1 MSLQYTEFPVVT
13 LNKLNRKNNRAAV
26 QKGKPKVLLAPEN
39 NDVQINCLCFQAK
52 TDTEPG
58 VISLYL
64 SGHDGERYF
73 IEQIPINKH
82 KRTRGTG
89 VWETTLNHHSS
100 PLFPMKIG
108 KGFTLSATI
117 STTELESAFD
127 VTLLG
132 GEFTGRTTPLYQDRY
147 LFERCVL
154 GKSRITNTDVLE
166 SDSST
171 VYMPMLGK
179 GMAKSYRID
188 KIQLHVPGAAWPDP
202 SLDKEAAEREAQD
215 NTARVKLRIGHTSS
229 SGFLSNELMAI
240 NIKNHIDG
248 RLGAHGYIDHTIRPD
263 LFPLFLPMD
272 HYIGIRSK
280 MTDTLKQIHV
290 HFSGGWIDD

>member
-1 MSLQYTEFPVVT
+1 MSLQYTEFSVVT
-13 LNKLNRKNNRAAV
+13 LNKLNKENNRAADP
-26 QKGKPKVLLAPEN
+26 KGKRKALLAPKE

-64 SGHDGERYF
+64 SGRDEVGCL

-89 VWETTLNHHSS
+89 VWGTTLNHHSS

-117 STTELESAFD
+117 SSTRLESAFD

-132 GEFTGRTTPLYQDRY
+132 GTFTGRMTPLYQDRY

-154 GKSRITNTDVLE
+154 GKNRITNLNVI
-166 SDSST
+166 SGPST
-171 VYMPMLGK
+171 VYMPMWGK
-179 GMAKSYRID
+179 GMAKTYRID
-188 KIQLHVPGAAWPDP
+188 KIQLHVPGTEWPDP
-202 SLDKEAAEREAQD
+202 SLGKEASGRKEQD
-215 NTARVKLRIGHTSS
+215 NTAKVTLTIGRMFS
-229 SGFLSNELMAI
+229 SGFLDNELMAI

-263 LFPLFLPMD
+263 LFPLFLPKD

-280 MTDTLKQIHV
+280 MTNTLKQIHV